1 MKTLWEIREG
11 RDDRSQAAKDRD
23 AGKTTPQSTKKAA
36 LAKAKKLSS
45 TMDVGDLYQ
54 SSEMDKR
61 IGVMYGSPG
70 YLPPDMEFWDGEG
83 NFDKVIK
90 DIIKNFKSAGL
101 THIFCNKDPE
111 KKPGKYMSVWIDTIR
126 IKGNH
131 AKIMLAFEK
140 WYTRPGYNNDP
151 DEIYAEDEGQ
161 FYHLTFKK
169 DKPSKS
175 GNSAIS
181 KHGVQKVDA
190 ADKLEWKDIP
200 NNKPIQIAIIK
211 V

>member
-1 MKTLWEIREG
+1 MCVFVWTICNPENLI
-11 RDDRSQAAKDRD
+11 A
-23 AGKTTPQSTKKAA
+23 
-36 LAKAKKLSS
+36 
-45 TMDVGDLYQ
+45 DVGDLYQ

-140 WYTRPGYNNDP
+140 WYTRLRKDYTLLRVGN
-151 DEIYAEDEGQ
+151 
-161 FYHLTFKK
+161 KK
-169 DKPSKS
+169 
-175 GNSAIS
+175 ITRY
-181 KHGVQKVDA
+181 
-190 ADKLEWKDIP
+190 
-200 NNKPIQIAIIK
+200 
-211 V
+211 